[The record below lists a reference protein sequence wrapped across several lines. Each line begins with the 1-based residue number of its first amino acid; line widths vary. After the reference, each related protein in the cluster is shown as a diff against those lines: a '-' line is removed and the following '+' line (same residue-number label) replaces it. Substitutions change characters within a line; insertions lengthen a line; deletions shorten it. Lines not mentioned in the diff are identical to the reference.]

1 MSSGCST
8 DGADRT
14 AQGEGDILTIW
25 GRKTS
30 SNVQK
35 VLWVCTD
42 LGIEYERLDWGG
54 EFGGNDAPAYRTM
67 NPNGLVP
74 TVQDGELVIWES
86 NTIMRYLCAV
96 YGGAALHPADPA
108 RRSYVERWMDW
119 QLSRLNAPLAGLM
132 RGYYRTP
139 EPQRDF
145 PMLTRYR
152 IEAVALWEMVEH
164 QLAGQDYLAE
174 NTFTLADIGVGIWAH
189 RWFHYPIERPE
200 MPALTKWYQRLQQR
214 PGFAAHVAGPIG

>member
-1 MSSGCST
+1 M
-8 DGADRT
+8 
-14 AQGEGDILTIW
+14 LTIW
-25 GRKTS
+25 GRTTS

-42 LGIEYERLDWGG
+42 LGIPYERLDWGG
-54 EFGGNDAPAYRTM
+54 QFGGNDAPAYRAM

-74 TVQDGELVIWES
+74 TVKDGELVIWES

-96 YGGAALHPADPA
+96 YGGVALHPTDPA
-108 RRSYVERWMDW
+108 QRTHVERWMDW
-119 QLSRLNAPLAGLM
+119 QLSRLATPLAALL

-145 PMLTRYR
+145 PTLARFR
-152 IEAVALWEMVEH
+152 IEAIALWEMVEH
-164 QLAGQDYLAE
+164 QLEAQDYLAGD
-174 NTFTLADIGVGIWAH
+174 TFTLADIGVGIWAH
-189 RWFHYPIERPE
+189 RWFRYPIERPNLS
-200 MPALTKWYQRLQQR
+200 ALTKWYLRLQQR

>member
-1 MSSGCST
+1 M
-8 DGADRT
+8 
-14 AQGEGDILTIW
+14 LTIW
-25 GRKTS
+25 GRTTS

-35 VLWVCTD
+35 VLWVCTE

-54 EFGGNDAPAYRTM
+54 KFGGNDAPAYRAM

-74 TVQDGELVIWES
+74 TVKDGELVIWES
-86 NTIMRYLCAV
+86 NTIMRYLCAA
-96 YGGAALHPADPA
+96 YGGAALHPTDPA
-108 RRSYVERWMDW
+108 QRSQVERWMDW
-119 QLSRLNAPLAGLM
+119 QLSRLNTPLGGLM

-152 IEAVALWEMVEH
+152 VEAIALWEMVER
-164 QLAGQDYLAE
+164 QLAGQDYLAG
-174 NTFTLADIGVGIWAH
+174 NTFTLADIGIGIWAH
-189 RWFHYPIERPE
+189 RWFHYPIERPD

-214 PGFAAHVAGPIG
+214 PGFTAHVAGPIG